1 VAFTRG
7 LPWSPT
13 GRLWETQLARVEAL
27 FPMLRLRGHQV
38 AALLFDGEQQMLAVG
53 RAQMSSPRR
62 LSLELRTSGMNDACS
77 SP

>member
-1 VAFTRG
+1 
-7 LPWSPT
+7 
-13 GRLWETQLARVEAL
+13 
-27 FPMLRLRGHQV
+27 MLRLRGHQV

-77 SP
+77 SH